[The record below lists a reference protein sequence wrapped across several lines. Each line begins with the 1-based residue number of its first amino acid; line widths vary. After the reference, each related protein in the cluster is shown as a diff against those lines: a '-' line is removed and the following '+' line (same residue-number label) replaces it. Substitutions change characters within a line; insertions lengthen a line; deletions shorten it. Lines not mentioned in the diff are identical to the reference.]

1 MNNLAILLLF
11 IIQSVAFTQT
21 AFNYP
26 PLHYADAPVKNDIQQ
41 LQEKLNSKEISL
53 DFDSQGGYLKA
64 VLNALEIPIESQTL
78 VFSKTSFQRE
88 LISIKTPRAIYFN
101 DQTYVGWI
109 PNSKV
114 LEIMSND
121 AKLGSIFYT
130 MSQKETL
137 LPKFQRNDHDCLD
150 CHSSARTQSVPGGM
164 IKSRFIDEKGLLRSN
179 IVTHRTP
186 IKDRWGSWYVTGNSS
201 QNPHLGNLSIG
212 SQLTG
217 NNTIT
222 DLTTFF
228 NTKPYISS
236 SSDIV
241 ALMVMEHQ
249 IHMNNLITRAAFRSR
264 IILHKEKVNEAQV
277 DNIPNSALENIQTHI
292 DPLVDYMLFI
302 DEAKID
308 GPIIGNTQFRE
319 KFEAKGIKDKKGRS
333 LKLLNLKSRLFE
345 YPLSYCIYSDAIQKL
360 PAIAR
365 KILFDKVR
373 NILTGQ
379 ITHEKY
385 QHLTPKL
392 RQDILEILKDTLKGF

>member
-1 MNNLAILLLF
+1 
-11 IIQSVAFTQT
+11 
-21 AFNYP
+21 
-26 PLHYADAPVKNDIQQ
+26 
-41 LQEKLNSKEISL
+41 
-53 DFDSQGGYLKA
+53 
-64 VLNALEIPIESQTL
+64 
-78 VFSKTSFQRE
+78 
-88 LISIKTPRAIYFN
+88 
-101 DQTYVGWI
+101 
-109 PNSKV
+109 
-114 LEIMSND
+114 
-121 AKLGSIFYT
+121 
-130 MSQKETL
+130 
-137 LPKFQRNDHDCLD
+137 
-150 CHSSARTQSVPGGM
+150 
-164 IKSRFIDEKGLLRSN
+164 
-179 IVTHRTP
+179 
-186 IKDRWGSWYVTGNSS
+186 
-201 QNPHLGNLSIG
+201 
-212 SQLTG
+212 
-217 NNTIT
+217 
-222 DLTTFF
+222 
-228 NTKPYISS
+228 
-236 SSDIV
+236 
-241 ALMVMEHQ
+241 
-249 IHMNNLITRAAFRSR
+249 MNNLITRAAFRSR